1 MARRRRKASPR
12 RRNNGIKLLG
22 LAEAYAQANIVTQK
36 LVLTDPISFIV
47 GDTGPTLAVA
57 GGGVSLVEI
66 ARDPSILNTIA
77 ARATIPDNIIDIA
90 VSSFVT
96 NLGFKFARKALARP
110 VRMLNAKVF
119 KPLALGVS
127 L

>member
-1 MARRRRKASPR
+1 MARRGRRKATR